1 MRVHATAKNIGV
13 SARKVRLLL
22 NELPGKRID
31 EASTLLRYSGK
42 PMAKAVD
49 KVLQSAAANAENNY
63 SMDRDALRVVEA
75 YAGEGPTMKR
85 FKPRSRGRVS
95 PILKRSA
102 HITVIV
108 DEDQ

>member
-1 MRVHATAKNIGV
+1 MRVHAKAMNVRI
-13 SARKVRLLL
+13 SPRKVRLLL
-22 NELPGKRID
+22 DELPGKTID
-31 EASTLLRYSGK
+31 EASTLLRFSGK
-42 PMAKAVD
+42 PMAKIVD

-63 SMDRDALRVVEA
+63 RMDRDALVVVEA
-75 YAGEGPTMKR
+75 YAGEGPTLKR

-108 DEDQ
+108 DEG